1 MITRN
6 TTMRCM
12 ERSVMDNSSDELRLD
27 KFSRQLHSYLLLA
40 HSSALLVSEADKA
53 NLNILLTMLGGLD
66 KDILDAYYGLF
77 GETVKPVEQL
87 ALKYRITQDAL
98 REIISKDLHRLS
110 ISPEWQM
117 MMRRMKPIVQRKIGF
132 AI

>member
-1 MITRN
+1 
-6 TTMRCM
+6 M

-40 HSSALLVSEADKA
+40 HSSGLLVSEADKA

-87 ALKYRITQDAL
+87 ALKYRVTQDAL